1 MTEHPGTLVDSSVL
15 LDIST
20 QNPVWFDWSS
30 AALATAVRSGPVL
43 VDPIV

>member
-1 MTEHPGTLVDSSVL
+1 MTEPPGTLVDSSVL

-30 AALATAVRSGPVL
+30 AALARAVRSGPVL
-43 VDPIV
+43 ANPIV